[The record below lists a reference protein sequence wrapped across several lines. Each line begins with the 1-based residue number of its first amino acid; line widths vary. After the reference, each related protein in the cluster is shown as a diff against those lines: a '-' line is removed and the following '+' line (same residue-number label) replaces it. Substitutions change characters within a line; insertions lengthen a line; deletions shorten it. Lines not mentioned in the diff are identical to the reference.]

1 MGRICADAPTPIKE
15 LSRQAKARV
24 AGAKVRAL
32 PGPRTSA
39 TGSFHRRYRKLR
51 PYTRLQELP
60 APHGLLIAAVFGTH
74 LIALF
79 SATSAVG
86 SDSNLGGLML
96 NYFREA
102 QEARFAT
109 PARRMYGYVSAGI
122 VVAVMAMVFAGLAP
136 IWISWTT
143 FAASC
148 VLDAVLTRRWIS
160 EDALQAYR
168 REYPG

>member
-1 MGRICADAPTPIKE
+1 M
-15 LSRQAKARV
+15 SQ
-24 AGAKVRAL
+24 AGA
-32 PGPRTSA
+32 PGVPGA
-39 TGSFHRRYRKLR
+39 TR
-51 PYTRLQELP
+51 PI
-60 APHGLLIAAVFGTH
+60 IAAVFGTH
-74 LIALF
+74 VIALF

-96 NYFREA
+96 DYFRET

-109 PARRMYGYVSAGI
+109 PARRMYGYLSAGI
-122 VVAVMAMVFAGLAP
+122 VVAVMALVFTGLVP
-136 IWISWTT
+136 LWISWAT

-148 VLDAVLTRRWIS
+148 VLDAVLTRNWIR